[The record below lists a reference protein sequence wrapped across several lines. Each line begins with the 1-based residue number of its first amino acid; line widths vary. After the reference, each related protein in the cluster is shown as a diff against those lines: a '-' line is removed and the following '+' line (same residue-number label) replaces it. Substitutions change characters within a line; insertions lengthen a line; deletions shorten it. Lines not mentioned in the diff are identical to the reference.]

1 MKEVEDSR
9 IGDCFMAKD
18 SQHDDVE
25 FQIMNNKISIIS
37 SMNDK
42 RASYNGIKKGDSE
55 EKIYEKSNRKYL
67 EKKINPYG
75 DSKKNYSLIDWNDG
89 NKKMGTRYDIESG
102 RVVGIMVG
110 IHHCLLKNQQ
120 GRGQLM

>member
-1 MKEVEDSR
+1 MKFYSAILQKNGFDNFRIGGGTKKLKEVEDSR

-25 FQIMNNKISIIS
+25 FQIMNNKIAIIS

-55 EKIYEKSNRKYL
+55 EKIYEKSNSFSSV
-67 EKKINPYG
+67 INKFLPFFISVY
-75 DSKKNYSLIDWNDG
+75 YRLILRFV
-89 NKKMGTRYDIESG
+89 KF
-102 RVVGIMVG
+102 
-110 IHHCLLKNQQ
+110 
-120 GRGQLM
+120 